1 MNNQQDNKESSVM
14 GQDKMQTE
22 ESSKKTFRIK
32 TLEELNQTQSRYKG
46 KTTGAFKAHVKPV
59 KSVEELN
66 QVNEKSKIRYGRSNE
81 EEPSVSM
88 NLDDFQ
94 YPWEKADADLKE
106 QPESGMDM
114 QMESSV
120 PNFILQGGIEDE
132 TKENSE
138 PDSLEEESDNV
149 GYTYSANG
157 LNFDYLQSILEETEE
172 EEKAEMGRINR
183 AAFFASKQSEL
194 EGQDKDAGL
203 ADSDLV
209 KKEAGYEVNEGDI
222 LDKKDAKHKMN
233 EDNISDKKDARR
245 DDNEEK
251 KEEIAQLKAKI
262 EQLKHEIEN
271 AEKEKVVED
280 TQNASSSKEPSI
292 TENVSNETDSQPSEE
307 KTENEA
313 GEEEAVIL
321 EEKESIT
328 LYKVVKE
335 IMTYTIC
342 IGVAIVLSFVLVA
355 FVVQKTEVIGDSMEP
370 TLKHQEQ
377 LVIDK
382 ISYRFGKPD
391 RFDVVVFP
399 HENTNYI
406 KRVIGLPGETVSI
419 EEGYIYIDGQMLYD
433 DTYGM
438 EAITSDHYY
447 RLSEPVVLGEDEY
460 FVMGDN
466 RNNSKDSRD
475 GTVGNV
481 KKDQIIGRVI
491 FRIWPFE
498 KLGTLD

>member
-1 MNNQQDNKESSVM
+1 M
-14 GQDKMQTE
+14 T
-22 ESSKKTFRIK
+22 
-32 TLEELNQTQSRYKG
+32 
-46 KTTGAFKAHVKPV
+46 
-59 KSVEELN
+59 
-66 QVNEKSKIRYGRSNE
+66 NE
-81 EEPSVSM
+81 V
-88 NLDDFQ
+88 Q
-94 YPWEKADADLKE
+94 
-106 QPESGMDM
+106 
-114 QMESSV
+114 
-120 PNFILQGGIEDE
+120 
-132 TKENSE
+132 
-138 PDSLEEESDNV
+138 
-149 GYTYSANG
+149 
-157 LNFDYLQSILEETEE
+157 
-172 EEKAEMGRINR
+172 
-183 AAFFASKQSEL
+183 
-194 EGQDKDAGL
+194 
-203 ADSDLV
+203 
-209 KKEAGYEVNEGDI
+209 
-222 LDKKDAKHKMN
+222 
-233 EDNISDKKDARR
+233 
-245 DDNEEK
+245 
-251 KEEIAQLKAKI
+251 IAQLKAKI